1 MIFGIFAS
9 HIWCLYQSCAWTV
22 HSVSWILRL
31 RFFLY
36 SFPTFI
42 VVAVISVTLVFFCGW
57 HPQRWCQL
65 FRDWCSCWYFPRCLD
80 FHLDIFFWLHLVE
93 KDVRNVVDCWDGSI
107 LVALNWLIFVLFLLI
122 LSSLC
127 LRYLLHLLVIF
138 VVCFRYGWGFTVFVI
153 GSTIFSV
160 CICGGIYS
168 TLVLSIYTK
177 CELRGGPIFLLVCC
191 SCTTN
196 FVPGGAT
203 GILLYL
209 RFLWGFPLLIA
220 AGWSCMVVGGSGLL
234 LPVLVSDTIGGGRI
248 V

>member
-127 LRYLLHLLVIF
+127 LRYLLHLWWYLWF
-138 VVCFRYGWGFTVFVI
+138 A
-153 GSTIFSV
+153 SV
-160 CICGGIYS
+160 MGG
-168 TLVLSIYTK
+168 
-177 CELRGGPIFLLVCC
+177 G
-191 SCTTN
+191 
-196 FVPGGAT
+196 
-203 GILLYL
+203 LLYL
-209 RFLWGFPLLIA
+209 WLALLFFRCVFVVVSIVLLCCPYIPNVSSV
-220 AGWSCMVVGGSGLL
+220 GVPFSCWCVVRVPPTLFQVVLLGSCC
-234 LPVLVSDTIGGGRI
+234 I
-248 V
+248 